1 MLPYYPG
8 IPTITFTTVVPG
20 VNTFWN
26 EILWLT
32 AATVASALIGKAIG
46 KPSKLTSSP
55 SDNHSTKVASPS
67 KRAGDMLFCCAK

>member
-1 MLPYYPG
+1 MLSYFPG

-32 AATVASALIGKAIG
+32 AATAASALIGKAIG
-46 KPSKLTSSP
+46 KPNRLASNP
-55 SDNHSTKVASPS
+55 NNNHMANVASPNIW
-67 KRAGDMLFCCAK
+67 AGDVLFCCAK